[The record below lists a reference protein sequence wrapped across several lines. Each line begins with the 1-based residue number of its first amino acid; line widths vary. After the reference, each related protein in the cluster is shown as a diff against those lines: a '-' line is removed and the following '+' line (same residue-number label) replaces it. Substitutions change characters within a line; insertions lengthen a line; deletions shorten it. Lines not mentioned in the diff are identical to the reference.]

1 MLRQID
7 ARVDTSRVKA
17 YEWRMRTVALVLVLV
32 LAVVPSAALAKGLSP
47 EAAAAQRAQ
56 LEAERSSSPLVA
68 IEQLSSWGDEFGD
81 PELFLSAATLAQQEA
96 ESSRDL
102 ELAQLSVTL
111 ALTAQDISLYLAD
124 ARNYD
129 ATDWRPVTR
138 DRAAQISLQAQV
150 LADSSRAL
158 VSEIEAERAAAQAE
172 AERLRNAA
180 DDEPR
185 TRRPGTG
192 LLAGGGVALVLAGG
206 GIGLLTAGLLTGQ
219 AHQRE
224 AESLMLPAEL
234 ARLDELDRMGATSNA
249 LAYAGG
255 AVAGVGI
262 AVGVALI
269 AVGIKRRKAEPS
281 ASAAAPSLLEHGWLM
296 GGWLDRNGGGLALQG
311 RF

>member
-1 MLRQID
+1 
-7 ARVDTSRVKA
+7 
-17 YEWRMRTVALVLVLV
+17 MRTVALVLVLA
-32 LAVVPSAALAKGLSP
+32 LVPSAALAKGLSP

-56 LEAERSSSPLVA
+56 LEAERSSTPRVA
-68 IEQLSSWGDEFGD
+68 IEQLGNWGDEFGD
-81 PELFLSAATLAQQEA
+81 PELFLDAATLAQQEA
-96 ESSRDL
+96 DSSRDL

-111 ALTAQDISLYLAD
+111 ALTAQDISLNLAD

-150 LADSSRAL
+150 LADSSREL
-158 VSEIEAERAAAQAE
+158 VREIEAERAAAEAE

-180 DDEPR
+180 VDEKRAP
-185 TRRPGTG
+185 RPGTG
-192 LLAGGGVALVLAGG
+192 LIAGGGVALALAGG
-206 GIGLLTAGLLTGQ
+206 GLGMLTAGLVTGQ
-219 AHQRE
+219 AHQRDAE
-224 AESLMLPAEL
+224 ALLPGDVGGLERIDRL
-234 ARLDELDRMGATSNA
+234 GARSNA

-262 AVGVALI
+262 IVGAALI

-281 ASAAAPSLLEHGWLM
+281 ASASAPTMLQHGWLV
-296 GGWLDRNGGGLALQG
+296 GGWADRNGGGLGVQG